1 MKNKNYIIKLII
13 IVIGVVLDL
22 VTKII
27 FANIFASGRGDI
39 RVINNFFYFTYLEN
53 TGAAYGMFS
62 DSTLMLTIFSI
73 IFVVAFAI
81 YDYFNHEKNWL
92 YISGVSLIIS
102 GAIGNLID
110 RIFLGY
116 VRDFISIRLFS
127 FVFNIADLWVTL
139 GVIFF
144 VINLIMSIFRDKK
157 KDKSNVENNK

>member
-1 MKNKNYIIKLII
+1 VKNKSYILKLII

-39 RVINNFFYFTYLEN
+39 TVVNNFFYLTYVEN

-73 IFVVAFAI
+73 VFVVAFAI

-92 YISGVSLIIS
+92 YICGVSLIMS

-127 FVFNIADLWVTL
+127 FVFNIADLWVTV
-139 GVIFF
+139 GVILF
-144 VINLIMSIFRDKK
+144 VVNLIVSIFRDR
-157 KDKSNVENNK
+157 KDKKNVQDNK

>member
-1 MKNKNYIIKLII
+1 
-13 IVIGVVLDL
+13 
-22 VTKII
+22 
-27 FANIFASGRGDI
+27 
-39 RVINNFFYFTYLEN
+39 
-53 TGAAYGMFS
+53 
-62 DSTLMLTIFSI
+62 MLTIFSI